1 MRRQAFLVPLG
12 EMNLAIELLEPV
24 FDRAQ
29 KQNVLW
35 FKSDN
40 SLDALRDDLRMQAMV
55 ARADARLAAG

>member
-1 MRRQAFLVPLG
+1 
-12 EMNLAIELLEPV
+12 MNLAIELLEPV